1 MHETPLFL
9 AAENSGKNNIET
21 IKYLLEKGADLNCE
35 TVNKVT
41 PIMIAAIEGNVDVVK
56 LLMEPRSDGTY
67 GARLDIFDKD
77 DKSIL
82 FHAAEENQV
91 LFINSINQSI

>member
-41 PIMIAAIEGNVDVVK
+41 PIMIAAIEGRVDYK
-56 LLMEPRSDGTY
+56 ECFNTLE
-67 GARLDIFDKD
+67 RLQKCC
-77 DKSIL
+77 
-82 FHAAEENQV
+82 Q
-91 LFINSINQSI
+91 